1 MPINN
6 AVNTENGALYN
17 ETVKKKEIVSNRVFY
32 IQSTRTVIL
41 GGRRRRRDEAETK
54 ERN

>member
-17 ETVKKKEIVSNRVFY
+17 ETVKKKEIVS
-32 IQSTRTVIL
+32 
-41 GGRRRRRDEAETK
+41 K
-54 ERN
+54 ECFTSSQPEQLY